1 MTDIDTSVN
10 MGFAE
15 GTYVSGNPFERLI
28 ERVHARMG
36 QEIQC
41 SDTSEPS
48 PVFTLLVISLA
59 RADKYLAQINVF
71 LKDSK
76 RKVGLNGR

>member
-1 MTDIDTSVN
+1 
-10 MGFAE
+10 MGFAQ

-28 ERVHARMG
+28 EHVHTRMR
-36 QEIQC
+36 QEIEC
-41 SDTSEPS
+41 SDISEPS

-59 RADKYLAQINVF
+59 RADKYLAQINAF